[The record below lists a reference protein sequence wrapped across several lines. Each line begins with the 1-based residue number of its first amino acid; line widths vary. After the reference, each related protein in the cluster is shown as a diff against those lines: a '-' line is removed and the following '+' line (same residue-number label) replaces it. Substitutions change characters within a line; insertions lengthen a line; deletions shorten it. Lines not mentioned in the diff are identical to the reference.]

1 MRANGAAL
9 LFFVVMAVAHSW
21 PLASDPAHLSRVDN
35 DDWAQNTWTLAWEA
49 HILPRRPLQL
59 FNGTIFHPERNTIAY
74 SEHMFV
80 QSVMG
85 APLFWMD
92 VSPVLVHNLLT
103 LAGFALSGWAMYL
116 LIVRWTQNDWAG
128 LIAGV
133 LYAFNA
139 HTLTRF
145 AHLQALHVEF
155 YPLLLYAADRL
166 IVERTRTMAILTG
179 VAFVLQALCSNYYLV
194 FSAFTLLAV
203 ALVRAREWWP
213 HRQMRAHWLWVWAIA
228 AIGVVPF
235 LWPYYDVHR
244 EHGLERSIAEVANY
258 SAGWRDYFV
267 TGGRLHYDWWSQELF
282 AGRTAL
288 FPGVTALALA
298 IAGGWTH
305 WRDARVRAALVVGVA
320 GILMSFGPALPGYA
334 LLHTYVPLIGGLR
347 NAARWGWL
355 FLAAVAILAAFGAT
369 WLMPRARGL
378 ALVALILVTIE
389 AWRAPVGFTRFDGL
403 PRIYDRI
410 AAERDV
416 VLAEFPLYSGDRVSE
431 NGPYVF
437 ANTRYLRPLVN
448 GYSGFQ
454 PPAFEARARVLTR
467 FPESPAIESL
477 RALGVTHVTVH
488 RDAFRDRYG
497 DAVLQAVDG
506 TAGLA
511 LIEEI
516 DGIRLYRLTHS
527 TR

>member
-1 MRANGAAL
+1 
-9 LFFVVMAVAHSW
+9 MAVAHSW

-35 DDWAQNTWTLAWEA
+35 DDWAQNTWTLSWEA
-49 HILPRRPLQL
+49 YILPRQPLQL
-59 FNGTIFHPERNTIAY
+59 FNGPIFHPERNTIAY

-85 APLFWMD
+85 APLFWMG

-103 LAGFALSGWAMYL
+103 IAGFALSGWAMCL
-116 LIVRWTQNDWAG
+116 LMARWTQSYWAG
-128 LIAGV
+128 LIAG
-133 LYAFNA
+133 LIYAFNA

-166 IVERTRTMAILTG
+166 IVERTRAMAILTG

-194 FSAFTLLAV
+194 FSAFTLLV
-203 ALVRAREWWP
+203 VGLIRAPEWWP
-213 HRQMRAHWLWVWAIA
+213 YRQMRTLWLWVWAIA
-228 AIGVVPF
+228 VIGVVPF
-235 LWPYYDVHR
+235 LWPYYAVHR
-244 EHGLERSIAEVANY
+244 EHGLERSIEEVANY
-258 SAGWRDYFV
+258 SAGWRDYLV
-267 TGGRLHYDWWSQELF
+267 TGGRLHYSLWSQELF

-288 FPGVTALALA
+288 FPGLTALALA
-298 IAGGWTH
+298 IAGAWTH
-305 WRDARVRAALVVGVA
+305 WRDARVRIVLAVGVV
-320 GILMSFGPALPGYA
+320 GILMSFGPGLPGYA
-334 LLHTYVPLIGGLR
+334 LMHEYVPLIAGLR

-355 FLAAVAILAAFGAT
+355 MLAAVSILAAFGAS
-369 WLMPRARGL
+369 WLVPRAR
-378 ALVALILVTIE
+378 ALVLVAIALVTIE

-431 NGPYVF
+431 NGPYVL

-454 PPAFEARARVLTR
+454 PPTFEERARVLTQ
-467 FPESPAIESL
+467 FPGPSAINTL

-488 RDAFRDRYG
+488 RNAFRDRYG
-497 DAVLQAVDG
+497 DAGLDAVDR
-506 TAGLA
+506 AGELQ
-511 LIEEI
+511 LVEEM
-516 DGIRLYRLTHS
+516 DGIRLYRL
-527 TR
+527 R

>member
-1 MRANGAAL
+1 
-9 LFFVVMAVAHSW
+9 MAVAHSW

-35 DDWAQNTWTLAWEA
+35 DDWAQNTWTLSWEA
-49 HILPRRPLQL
+49 YMLPRHPLQL
-59 FNGTIFHPERNTIAY
+59 FNGPMFHPERNTIAY

-80 QSVMG
+80 QSVLG
-85 APLFWMD
+85 APLFWMG

-103 LAGFALSGWAMYL
+103 IAGFALSGWAMCL
-116 LIVRWTQNDWAG
+116 LMTRWTQSSWAG
-128 LIAGV
+128 VIAGLV
-133 LYAFNA
+133 YAFNA

-166 IVERTRTMAILTG
+166 VVERTRAMAILTG

-194 FSAFTLLAV
+194 FSAVTLLAV
-203 ALVRAREWWP
+203 GLIRAPEWWP
-213 HRQMRAHWLWVWAIA
+213 YRQMRVNWLWVWAIA
-228 AIGVVPF
+228 AIGVAPF
-235 LWPYYDVHR
+235 LWPYYEVHR

-258 SAGWRDYFV
+258 SAGWRDYLV
-267 TGGRLHYDWWSQELF
+267 TGGRLHYDWWSQQFF

-298 IAGGWTH
+298 IAGAWTYR
-305 WRDARVRAALVVGVA
+305 RDARARIALAGGAV

-334 LLHTYVPLIGGLR
+334 LLHDYVPLIAGLR

-355 FLAAVAILAAFGAT
+355 ALASIAVLAGFGASC
-369 WLMPRARGL
+369 LVRRAKGL
-378 ALVALILVTIE
+378 VLGAMVLVTIE

-431 NGPYVF
+431 NGPYVL

-454 PPAFEARARVLTR
+454 PPTFEARARVLTR
-467 FPESPAIESL
+467 FPESSAIDGL

-488 RDAFRDRYG
+488 RDDFRERYG
-497 DAVLQAVDG
+497 DAGLAAVDR
-506 TAGLA
+506 AGELE
-511 LIEEI
+511 LVEEI
-516 DGIRLYRLTHS
+516 DGVTLYRLK
-527 TR
+527 